1 MRAHLVHDEEM
12 RFRAQANGTPEILF
26 DAGEPASRRG
36 PSPMQATLLAT
47 MACTASDVVLILR
60 KERVPFTALE
70 IEADAERAK
79 EDPRVFTK
87 IRLHDLV
94 RGTNVKEAAVRREID
109 LSSEKYCP
117 LERMLRRTGSE
128 FVKNKVILHM
138 AQNG

>member
-1 MRAHLVHDEEM
+1 M

-26 DAGEPASRRG
+26 DAGEPAFRRG

-87 IRLHDLV
+87 IRLHYRV
-94 RGTNVKEAAVRREID
+94 RGTNVKESAVKRAID
-109 LSSEKYCP
+109 LSSEKYCSVGI
-117 LERMLRRTGSE
+117 MLRRAGVE
-128 FVKNKVILHM
+128 FVNTHEILPM
-138 AQNG
+138 E